1 MLELSHIRAGK
12 WEGVIVAP
20 EEPQIELLHHE
31 APLPGLTLSRG
42 EEGRWHASVALP
54 AEILSDGVVTLL
66 IHDRKTQETLGR
78 VLIMAGEPLAED
90 LRAEIELLR
99 AELDLLKKAFRRHCA
114 ETGA

>member
-1 MLELSHIRAGK
+1 MLELSHIRAGT
-12 WEGVIVAP
+12 WEGVIASV
-20 EEPQIELLHHE
+20 EEPQIELLHLD
-31 APLPGLTLSRG
+31 APLPGLTLKRG
-42 EEGRWHASVALP
+42 DGGRWHASVALP

-66 IHDRKTQETLGR
+66 IHDRRTQETLGR

-99 AELDLLKKAFRRHCA
+99 AELDLLKKAFRRHCV